1 MLILEINPH
10 IDLGDLKMCRRIN
23 VILLF
28 LSFSV
33 IVGCAALFSK
43 QEWSENYT
51 QLEGVRATNPAMID
65 GNVRTSGETVFPESV
80 YVAASPPSEAIITLP
95 EKKLI
100 RRMVVYSDNLKTFD
114 VFADKGGIGLQQT
127 DWQLI
132 KEVKSA
138 SKSPISLMLPLSF
151 KTDQIRI
158 RVLSTTDDASMRRK
172 QRARTG
178 GGGFYRTGNR
188 RAVGKI
194 YEIELYGYKS
204 TEDAQ
209 AQAEVEKQEDELD
222 QLLK

>member
-1 MLILEINPH
+1 MY
-10 IDLGDLKMCRRIN
+10 RRIN

-95 EKKLI
+95 EKRLI
-100 RRMVVYSDNLKTFD
+100 RRVVVYSDNLKTFD
-114 VFADKGGIGLQQT
+114 IFADKGGIGLQQT
-127 DWQLI
+127 DWQLV
-132 KEVKSA
+132 KEVKSV
-138 SKSPISLMLPLSF
+138 SKSPISLLLLLNF

-158 RVLSTTDDASMRRK
+158 RVLNTTDDASVRRQ
-172 QRARTG
+172 QRARSG
-178 GGGFYRTGNR
+178 GRFFSTGNR

-204 TEDAQ
+204 TEEAE
-209 AQAEVEKQEDELD
+209 AQAETEEHEDELD